1 MIEVREL
8 SKNYNGV
15 PVLNG
20 IDLDINDSE
29 TLVILGPS
37 GQGKTVFIKSLVRL
51 IEPDSGTIRY
61 DGIDVLTLPKRKF
74 ISVQKKIAFV
84 FQDNA
89 LFDFL
94 NVKEN
99 LSLYLRMHSKLSEKE
114 IIREVLIAIEFVRL
128 NEEVLDKYPEELSG
142 GMMKRIAIAR
152 AIIQQ
157 PCYMF
162 YDEPT
167 TGLDE
172 ANVEMVV
179 ELIHKFKKR
188 VCKFEKRVCAT
199 VVIVTHDIHL
209 MHAVSDRVVLLK
221 EGKIVFVGKKEEISE
236 ESLHRLYDTGVR
248 DDL

>member
-8 SKNYNGV
+8 SKKFNGIS
-15 PVLNG
+15 VLKG
-20 IDLDINDSE
+20 IDLDIHDNE
-29 TLVILGPS
+29 TMVILGPS

-51 IEPDSGTIRY
+51 IEPDSGAIRY
-61 DGIDVLTLPKRKF
+61 DGVDVLTLTKRKF
-74 ISVQKKIAFV
+74 ISVQKKIAFI

-99 LSLYLRMHSKLSEKE
+99 LSLYLRMHSKLSETE
-114 IIREVLIAIEFVRL
+114 IDKEVLSAIEFVRM

-152 AIIQQ
+152 AMIQQ

-172 ANVEMVV
+172 ANVEMVI

-188 VCKFEKRVCAT
+188 VCAT
-199 VVIVTHDIHL
+199 AVIVTHDIHL
-209 MHAVSDRVVLLK
+209 MQAVSDRVVLLK
-221 EGKIVFVGKKEEISE
+221 EGTIVFIGKKEEISE
-236 ESLHRLYDTGVR
+236 ESLHRLYGTGAR
-248 DDL
+248 DEL

>member
-8 SKNYNGV
+8 SKNYNGK
-15 PVLNG
+15 PVLEGVN
-20 IDLDINDSE
+20 LDINDNE

-51 IEPDSGTIRY
+51 IEPDSGTILY
-61 DGIDVLTLPKRKF
+61 DGLDVLTLPKHK
-74 ISVQKKIAFV
+74 IIALHKKIAFV

-94 NVKEN
+94 DVKEN
-99 LSLYLRMHSKLSEKE
+99 LSLYLRMHSKLSENE
-114 IIREVLIAIEFVRL
+114 IDKEVLGAIEFVRL

-142 GMMKRIAIAR
+142 GMMKRVAIAR
-152 AIIQQ
+152 AMIQQ

-172 ANVEMVV
+172 ANIEMVV

-188 VCKFEKRVCAT
+188 VCAT
-199 VVIVTHDIHL
+199 SVIVSHDIHL
-209 MHAVSDRVVLLK
+209 MHAVADRVVLLK

-236 ESLHRLYDTGVR
+236 ESLHKLYDIGVQN
-248 DDL
+248 DL

>member
-1 MIEVREL
+1 MIEVRGL
-8 SKNYNGV
+8 TKKYNGI
-15 PVLNG
+15 PVLDG
-20 IDLDINDSE
+20 INLDIHDHE

-51 IEPDSGTIRY
+51 IEPDKGSIRY
-61 DGIDVLTLPKRKF
+61 DGIDVLALPKRKF
-74 ISVQKKIAFV
+74 VDIQKKIAFV

-94 NVKEN
+94 NVRDN
-99 LSLYLRMHSKLSEKE
+99 LSLYLQMHSELSDAEVGKE
-114 IIREVLIAIEFVRL
+114 VQKAIEFVRL
-128 NEEVLDKYPEELSG
+128 NEEVLEKYPEELSG

-152 AIIQQ
+152 AMIQQ

-172 ANVEMVV
+172 ANVEMVI
-179 ELIHKFKKR
+179 ELIHRFK
-188 VCKFEKRVCAT
+188 ERVCAT
-199 VVIVTHDIHL
+199 AVVVTHDIHL
-209 MHAVSDRVVLLK
+209 MEAVSERVVLLK
-221 EGKIVFVGKKEEISE
+221 EGRIVFVGKKEEITE
-236 ESLHRLYDTGVR
+236 GSLRRLYSLGVK

>member
-1 MIEVREL
+1 MIEVRQLTKKFNE
-8 SKNYNGV
+8 K
-15 PVLNG
+15 PVLKAV
-20 IDLDINDSE
+20 DLDILDNE

-51 IEPDSGTIRY
+51 VEPDSGIIKY
-61 DGIDVLTLPKRKF
+61 DGVDVLSLPKRKL
-74 ISVQKKIAFV
+74 VDVKKKIAFV

-99 LSLYLRMHSKLSEKE
+99 LALYLRMHSKLSEEE
-114 IIREVLIAIEFVRL
+114 IDNEVRRALEFVRL
-128 NEEVLDKYPEELSG
+128 NEEVFDKYPEELSG
-142 GMMKRIAIAR
+142 GMMKRVAIAR
-152 AIIQQ
+152 AMIQQ

-179 ELIHKFKKR
+179 ELIHKFKKN
-188 VCKFEKRVCAT
+188 VCAT
-199 VVIVTHDIHL
+199 AVIVTHDIHL
-209 MHAVSDRVVLLK
+209 MSAVSDRVVLLK
-221 EGKIVFVGKKEEISE
+221 EGRIVFVGKKEEVSE
-236 ESLHRLYDTGVR
+236 ESLHDLYGTGVK
-248 DDL
+248 DEL

>member
-8 SKNYNGV
+8 SKNYNGK
-15 PVLNG
+15 PVLEG
-20 IDLDINDSE
+20 INLDINENE

-51 IEPDSGTIRY
+51 IEPDSGTILY
-61 DGIDVLTLPKRKF
+61 DGLDVLTLPKHKF
-74 ISVQKKIAFV
+74 IALHKKIAFV

-99 LSLYLRMHSKLSEKE
+99 LSLYLRMHSKLSENE
-114 IIREVLIAIEFVRL
+114 IDKEVLRAIEFVRL

-142 GMMKRIAIAR
+142 GMMKRVAIAR
-152 AIIQQ
+152 AMIQQ

-172 ANVEMVV
+172 ANIEMVV

-188 VCKFEKRVCAT
+188 VCAT
-199 VVIVTHDIHL
+199 SVIVSHDIHL
-209 MHAVSDRVVLLK
+209 MHAVADRVVLLK

-236 ESLHRLYDTGVR
+236 ESLHKLYDIGVQN
-248 DDL
+248 DL

>member
-8 SKNYNGV
+8 SKNYNEV

-114 IIREVLIAIEFVRL
+114 IIREVLRAIEFVRL

-142 GMMKRIAIAR
+142 GMMKRVAIAR
-152 AIIQQ
+152 AMIQK

-179 ELIHKFKKR
+179 ELIRKFKKR
-188 VCKFEKRVCAT
+188 VCAT
-199 VVIVTHDIHL
+199 AVIVTHDIHL

>member
-8 SKNYNGV
+8 NKNYNGN
-15 PVLNG
+15 PVLEG
-20 IDLDINDSE
+20 INLDIHDNE

-51 IEPDSGTIRY
+51 IEPDSGIVRY
-61 DGIDVLTLPKRKF
+61 DGVDVLALPKREY

-114 IIREVLIAIEFVRL
+114 IEKEVLKAIEFVRM

-152 AIIQQ
+152 AMIQQ

-188 VCKFEKRVCAT
+188 VCAT
-199 VVIVTHDIHL
+199 AVIVTHDIHL
-209 MHAVSDRVVLLK
+209 MRAVSDRVVLLK
-221 EGKIVFVGKKEEISE
+221 EGKIMFIGRKEEISE

-248 DDL
+248 DEL

>member
-1 MIEVREL
+1 MIEVRDL
-8 SKNYNGV
+8 RKNYNGN
-15 PVLNG
+15 PVLRG
-20 IDLDINDSE
+20 IDLDINDNE

-51 IEPDSGTIRY
+51 IEPDSGIVRF
-61 DGIDVLTLPKRKF
+61 DGTDVLALKKREF
-74 ISVQKKIAFV
+74 IAVQKKIAFV

-94 NVKEN
+94 DVKEN

-114 IIREVLIAIEFVRL
+114 IYDEVQNAIEFVRL
-128 NEEVLDKYPEELSG
+128 DDEVLDKYPEELSG
-142 GMMKRIAIAR
+142 GMMKRVAIAR
-152 AIIQQ
+152 AMIQQ

-172 ANVEMVV
+172 ANVEMVI

-188 VCKFEKRVCAT
+188 VCAT
-199 VVIVTHDIHL
+199 AVIVTHDIHL
-209 MHAVSDRVVLLK
+209 MKAVSDRVVLLK
-221 EGKIVFVGKKEEISE
+221 EGKIVFIGRKEEISE
-236 ESLHRLYDTGVR
+236 ESLHELYDTGVR
-248 DDL
+248 DEL

>member
-1 MIEVREL
+1 MIEIREL
-8 SKNYNGV
+8 SKKFNGI
-15 PVLNG
+15 PVLTG
-20 IDLDINDSE
+20 INLDIHDNE

-51 IEPDSGTIRY
+51 IEPDSGIIRY
-61 DGIDVLTLPKRKF
+61 DGLDVLALTKRKF

-94 NVKEN
+94 NVKMN
-99 LSLYLRMHSKLSEKE
+99 LSLYLRMHSNLSETE
-114 IIREVLIAIEFVRL
+114 IDKEVLRAIEFVRMD
-128 NEEVLDKYPEELSG
+128 EKVLDKYPEELSG

-152 AIIQQ
+152 AMIQQ

-188 VCKFEKRVCAT
+188 VCAT
-199 VVIVTHDIHL
+199 AVIVTHDIHL
-209 MHAVSDRVVLLK
+209 MRAVSDRVVLLK
-221 EGKIVFVGKKEEISE
+221 EGKIMFIGKKEEISE

-248 DDL
+248 DEL

>member
-1 MIEVREL
+1 MIEIREL
-8 SKNYNGV
+8 SKKFNGI
-15 PVLNG
+15 PVLTG
-20 IDLDINDSE
+20 INLDIHDNE

-51 IEPDSGTIRY
+51 IEPNSGTIRY
-61 DGIDVLTLPKRKF
+61 DGLDVLALTKRKF

-114 IIREVLIAIEFVRL
+114 IEKEVLKAIEFVRM

-152 AIIQQ
+152 AMIQQ

-188 VCKFEKRVCAT
+188 VCAT
-199 VVIVTHDIHL
+199 AVIVTHDIHL
-209 MHAVSDRVVLLK
+209 MRAVSDRVVLLK
-221 EGKIVFVGKKEEISE
+221 EGKIMFIGRKEEISE

-248 DDL
+248 DEL

>member
-1 MIEVREL
+1 MIEIREL
-8 SKNYNGV
+8 SKKFNGI
-15 PVLNG
+15 PVLTG
-20 IDLDINDSE
+20 INLDILDNE
-29 TLVILGPS
+29 TVVILGPS
-37 GQGKTVFIKSLVRL
+37 GQGKTVLIKSLVRL
-51 IEPDSGTIRY
+51 IEPDSGIIRY
-61 DGIDVLTLPKRKF
+61 DGLDVLALAKRKF

-99 LSLYLRMHSKLSEKE
+99 LSLYLRMHSNLSETE
-114 IIREVLIAIEFVRL
+114 IDKEVLKAIEFVRMD
-128 NEEVLDKYPEELSG
+128 EGVLDKYPEELSG

-152 AIIQQ
+152 AMIQK

-172 ANVEMVV
+172 ANVEMVI

-188 VCKFEKRVCAT
+188 VCAT
-199 VVIVTHDIHL
+199 AVIVTHDIHL
-209 MHAVSDRVVLLK
+209 MREVSDRVVLLK
-221 EGKIVFVGKKEEISE
+221 EGKIMFIGGKDEISE
-236 ESLHRLYDTGVR
+236 ESLHTLYDTGVR
-248 DDL
+248 DEL

>member
-8 SKNYNGV
+8 SKKFNGT
-15 PVLNG
+15 PVLEG
-20 IDLDINDSE
+20 IDLDIHDNE

-51 IEPDSGTIRY
+51 IEPDTGTIRY
-61 DGIDVLTLPKRKF
+61 DGINILTLPKWEF
-74 ISVQKKIAFV
+74 VNVQKQIAFV

-99 LSLYLRMHSKLSEKE
+99 LGLYLRMHSKLTDTE
-114 IIREVLIAIEFVRL
+114 IDKEVLKAIEFVRL
-128 NEEVLDKYPEELSG
+128 NEDVLDKYPEELSG
-142 GMMKRIAIAR
+142 GMMKRVAIAR
-152 AIIQQ
+152 AMIQQ

-172 ANVEMVV
+172 ANVDMVI
-179 ELIHKFKKR
+179 ELIHRFKKR
-188 VCKFEKRVCAT
+188 VCAT
-199 VVIVTHDIHL
+199 AVVVTHDIHL
-209 MHAVSDRVVLLK
+209 MKAVSDRVVLLK
-221 EGKIVFVGKKEEISE
+221 EGRIVFVGQKEGISE
-236 ESLHRLYDTGVR
+236 ESLHRLYDTGVTNG
-248 DDL
+248 L

>member
-1 MIEVREL
+1 MIEIREL
-8 SKNYNGV
+8 GKKFNGI
-15 PVLNG
+15 PVLEG
-20 IDLDINDSE
+20 INLDIHDNE

-51 IEPDSGTIRY
+51 IEPDSGTIHY
-61 DGIDVLTLPKRKF
+61 DGTDVLTLTKRKF
-74 ISVQKKIAFV
+74 IAFQKRIAFV

-99 LSLYLRMHSKLSEKE
+99 LSLYLRMHSKLSEIEIDKE
-114 IIREVLIAIEFVRL
+114 VHNALEFVRL
-128 NEEVLDKYPEELSG
+128 NDEVLNKYPEELSG
-142 GMMKRIAIAR
+142 GMMKRVAVAR
-152 AIIQQ
+152 AMIQQ

-172 ANVEMVV
+172 ANVDMVI

-188 VCKFEKRVCAT
+188 VCAT
-199 VVIVTHDIHL
+199 AVIVTHDIHL
-209 MHAVSDRVVLLK
+209 MQAVSDRVVLLK
-221 EGKIVFVGKKEEISE
+221 EGKIVFIGRKEEISE

>member
-8 SKNYNGV
+8 SKKFNGN
-15 PVLNG
+15 PVLQG
-20 IDLDINDSE
+20 IDLDIHDHE

-51 IEPDSGTIRY
+51 IEPDSGTVQY
-61 DGIDVLTLPKRKF
+61 DGTDILTLSKRKY
-74 ISVQKKIAFV
+74 IAVQKKIAFV

-94 NVKEN
+94 DVKEN
-99 LSLYLRMHSKLSEKE
+99 LSLYLRMHSKLSDKEIEKE
-114 IIREVLIAIEFVRL
+114 VRKAIEFVRL
-128 NEEVLDKYPEELSG
+128 NEQVLDKYPEELSG
-142 GMMKRIAIAR
+142 GMMKRVAIAR
-152 AIIQQ
+152 AMIQQ

-167 TGLDE
+167 MGLDE
-172 ANVEMVV
+172 ANVEMVI

-188 VCKFEKRVCAT
+188 VCAT
-199 VVIVTHDIHL
+199 AVVVTHDIHL
-209 MHAVSDRVVLLK
+209 MRAVSDRVVLLK

-236 ESLHRLYDTGVR
+236 ESLHRLYDTGVGN
-248 DDL
+248 DL

>member
-8 SKNYNGV
+8 SKNYNGM

-20 IDLDINDSE
+20 IDLDINDNE

-74 ISVQKKIAFV
+74 IAIQKKIAFV

-114 IIREVLIAIEFVRL
+114 IFKEVLRAIEFVRM

>member
-8 SKNYNGV
+8 SKKFNGN
-15 PVLNG
+15 PVLQG
-20 IDLDINDSE
+20 IDLDIHDHE

-51 IEPDSGTIRY
+51 IEPDSGTVQY
-61 DGIDVLTLPKRKF
+61 DGTDILTLSKRKY
-74 ISVQKKIAFV
+74 IAIQKKIAFV

-94 NVKEN
+94 DVKEN
-99 LSLYLRMHSKLSEKE
+99 LSLYLRMHSKLSDKEIEKE
-114 IIREVLIAIEFVRL
+114 VRKAIEFVRL
-128 NEEVLDKYPEELSG
+128 NEQVLDKYPEELSG
-142 GMMKRIAIAR
+142 GMMKRVAIAR
-152 AIIQQ
+152 AMIQQ

-167 TGLDE
+167 MGLDE
-172 ANVEMVV
+172 ANVEMVI

-188 VCKFEKRVCAT
+188 VCAT
-199 VVIVTHDIHL
+199 AVVVTHDIHL
-209 MHAVSDRVVLLK
+209 MRAVSDRVVLLK

-236 ESLHRLYDTGVR
+236 ESLHRLYDTGVGN
-248 DDL
+248 DL